1 MVGHMFSDSWNI
13 NLFSFESSRVL
24 KNKQKTK
31 LYSPMQ
37 KSSACLWML
46 QRLGLIGNR
55 SDSLIT
61 LYLPLITCP
70 MNQARSHGRLI
81 LKIPLDEVPKGE
93 IMSKWLVYHIKAF
106 EQSTPD
112 NLLPACSVQWS
123 LHFLLKCLKSFSVL
137 NLMYSCVTRFL
148 YPFSIS
154 TFSL

>member
-1 MVGHMFSDSWNI
+1 MVSHIFSDSWNI

-37 KSSACLWML
+37 KSSACLSKL

-81 LKIPLDEVPKGE
+81 LKFPLDEVPKGE
-93 IMSKWLVYHIKAF
+93 IMSKWLVYHIQAF
-106 EQSTPD
+106 EQSIHTWQ
-112 NLLPACSVQWS
+112 LVAS
-123 LHFLLKCLKSFSVL
+123 LFGLRITAFPL
-137 NLMYSCVTRFL
+137 
-148 YPFSIS
+148 
-154 TFSL
+154 